1 MEVLLLVLHVVA
13 AIAIIGLVLIQHGKG
28 ADVGAAFGSGSSG
41 SVFGARGSANF
52 MSRLT
57 GILAAVFFLTS
68 MGLTYVS
75 TKKPSAGAGVM
86 SSQPALG
93 GKAGDKPLLPGQ
105 LPSSGAVPA
114 GKSDATAPNSEAPA
128 AKAGTAGTPSEADS
142 KAKEVP
148 K

>member
-1 MEVLLLVLHVVA
+1 MEVLLLVVHVFA
-13 AIAIIGLVLIQHGKG
+13 AVAIIGLVLVQHGKG
-28 ADVGAAFGSGSSG
+28 ADVGAAFGSGASG

-52 MSRLT
+52 MSRMT

-75 TKKPSAGAGVM
+75 TKKPTAGKGVM
-86 SSQPALG
+86 STLPA
-93 GKAGDKPLLPGQ
+93 AGDKAGEKPSLPGQ
-105 LPSSGAVPA
+105 IPPSGTLPV
-114 GKSDATAPNSEAPA
+114 GKSDVPA
-128 AKAGTAGTPSEADS
+128 AKPGVPAAATPAEADL

>member
-1 MEVLLLVLHVVA
+1 M
-13 AIAIIGLVLIQHGKG
+13 AIIGLVLVQHGKG

-57 GILAAVFFLTS
+57 GVLAAVFFLTS

-75 TKKPSAGAGVM
+75 TKKPAAGKGVM
-86 SSQPALG
+86 ATQPA
-93 GKAGDKPLLPGQ
+93 AGENPSLPGQ
-105 LPSSGAVPA
+105 IPPSGAPA
-114 GKSDATAPNSEAPA
+114 GKADAPA
-128 AKAGTAGTPSEADS
+128 AKSEVPAKPAAAAEADS

>member
-1 MEVLLLVLHVVA
+1 MDVLLLIVHVVA

-57 GILAAVFFLTS
+57 GILAAIFFLTS

-75 TKKPSAGAGVM
+75 TKKPTAGKGVM
-86 SSQPALG
+86 SQPAAG
-93 GKAGDKPLLPGQ
+93 EKAGDKPSLPGQ
-105 LPSSGAVPA
+105 IPSPGAPA
-114 GKSDATAPNSEAPA
+114 GKSDIPSAPKSEAAPA
-128 AKAGTAGTPSEADS
+128 AKADAPATPAAADS